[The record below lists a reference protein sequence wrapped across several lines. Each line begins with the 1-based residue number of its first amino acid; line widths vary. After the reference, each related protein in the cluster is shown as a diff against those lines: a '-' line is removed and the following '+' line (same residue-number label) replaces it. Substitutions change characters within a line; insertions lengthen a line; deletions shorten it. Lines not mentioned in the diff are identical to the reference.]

1 MFLTIDQGTTSSR
14 ALLFDDNCQ
23 VIDSCQKEFNQI
35 YPDNGW
41 VEHSPEEILSSTLF
55 CCEKILERNSERNI
69 KSLGIT
75 NQRETILVWDKSNGK
90 PLYNAIVWQDRRTSI
105 FCNNLK
111 EDGLEGMINK
121 KTGLLLDPYFSASK
135 MSWLIKNIVG
145 LKEKAI
151 KGQVCFGTIDTWLI
165 WNLTKGK
172 VFATDVTNASRTSL
186 FNIEKI
192 KWDDD
197 LLKLFD
203 IPIQSLPEVKNSN
216 DLFGESSLLSRSL
229 KIIGVMGDQQS
240 SAFGQF
246 CYNEG
251 DVKSTYGTGCFVLA
265 NTGDK
270 IIYSEKKLLSTI
282 FYKIDNKIN
291 YALEGSIFMA
301 GGIMNWIKSNLG
313 ILNNISDS
321 SKIASSVNP
330 ESKVVL
336 VPAFS
341 GLGSPHWSSESRGA
355 IFGMSQDTGKD
366 ELIHS
371 SLQSISLQTLD
382 LMNVIRSDFSQNNIE
397 LSSLLKVDGGM
408 IENQW
413 FIQNLS
419 SICNY
424 QICKARTKESTAL
437 GVALMSGIGLG
448 FYSGV
453 DDLQSLSIKR
463 DQISPSMSSNL
474 RNDIILNWAK
484 AVKLTIEMAKQN
496 NV

>member
-14 ALLFDDNCQ
+14 ALLFDENCQ

-437 GVALMSGIGLG
+437 GVALMSGIGVG

>member
-14 ALLFDDNCQ
+14 ALLFDENCH

-55 CCEKILERNSERNI
+55 CCEKILERNSERDI

-135 MSWLIKNIVG
+135 ISWLIKNIDG
-145 LKEKAI
+145 LKEKAS
-151 KGQVCFGTIDTWLI
+151 KGQVCFGTVDTWLI

-229 KIIGVMGDQQS
+229 KITGVMGDQQS

-382 LMNVIRSDFSQNNIE
+382 LMNAIKSDFSQNNIE

-424 QICKARTKESTAL
+424 QIYKASMKESTAL
-437 GVALMSGIGLG
+437 GAALMSGIGVG

-474 RNDIILNWAK
+474 RNDIILNWNK